1 MDAIKEYFSA
11 VRDILDKVEKTQYEK
26 MKEAANIICKA
37 SLENKNIFAF
47 GCSHGSLLALELY
60 YRTGGMATINPIRAP
75 GLNLD
80 VDPASLT
87 SQIECLP
94 EYGRLIIDSQPIK
107 AGDVLVVHSVSGRNT
122 VIIDVAERAQ
132 EIGVYVVAL
141 TGLEASFSLK
151 SRHPSGKSLRDV
163 SDLVIDNCGCLGDA
177 VLEIP
182 NVPTKVAPTS
192 TAVGA
197 AILNAVMVQAVY
209 QIAEAEGFAPVFV
222 SGNLDHGTEYNKKI
236 FARYGDRIFYMGHK
250 DYSNI

>member
-1 MDAIKEYFSA
+1 MDAIKDYFNII
-11 VRDILDKVEKTQYEK
+11 RTTLDKVEETQYAQ
-26 MKEAANIICKA
+26 MKEAADMICKA

-80 VDPASLT
+80 VDPASMT

-94 EYGRLIIDSQPIK
+94 EYGRLIIDNQPISS
-107 AGDVLVVHSVSGRNT
+107 GDVLIVHSVSGRNT
-122 VIIDVAERAQ
+122 VIVDVAMRAR
-132 EIGVYVVAL
+132 EIGVFVIAL
-141 TGLEASFSLK
+141 TGLEASLTLK

-163 SDLVIDNCGCLGDA
+163 SDLIIDNCGCLGDA
-177 VLEIP
+177 ALEIP

-192 TAVGA
+192 TAIGA

-209 QIAEAEGFAPVFV
+209 QIAETEGFAPVFV
-222 SGNLDHGTEYNKKI
+222 SGNLDHGVEYNKNI

-250 DYSNI
+250 NNSKN